1 MLVDDGRKMDQLEAG
16 DYLMVVAGKV
26 SGEAEIQLGVLAAMD
41 AVVVYRV
48 QVEYCKE
55 EQS

>member
-1 MLVDDGRKMDQLEAG
+1 MVDDGRKMDQLEAG

>member
-1 MLVDDGRKMDQLEAG
+1 MVDDGRKMDQLEAG

-48 QVEYCKE
+48 QVECCKE